1 MIRLAVITGSGIV
14 GEMMRLEGEILCLR
28 GLSVTSFGLVVRPA
42 GTLLVGGPVLRL
54 ERDECRRRALARR
67 EREVLFSALE
77 RVVLVPWAGTTDVLI
92 RLVEGGVVLCLRG
105 LRVSSVLGFVFGL
118 LVPWGRAAETIGG
131 LLRLDREE
139 LRLSVLARIDSE
151 RDVLWVE
158 LFT

>member
-1 MIRLAVITGSGIV
+1 VIGLAVITGSGIV
-14 GEMMRLEGEILCLR
+14 GEIMRLEGEILCLR
-28 GLSVTSFGLVVRPA
+28 GLSVTGFGLLVRPA

-54 ERDECRRRALARR
+54 ERDEFRRRALARR
-67 EREVLFSALE
+67 EREELLSAL
-77 RVVLVPWAGTTDVLI
+77 VLVPWAGTTDVLI

-105 LRVSSVLGFVFGL
+105 LRVSSVLGFVLGL
-118 LVPWGRAAETIGG
+118 LVAWGRAAGTIGG